1 MTDERKDMSADLSLD
16 ILLEWY
22 EQMVNIRYFEDNA
35 VSSFRK
41 GLFGGST
48 HPQIAQE
55 ATAVG
60 ASAALRPTDQVLAT
74 YRGHGHAIC
83 RGLSPGSIMAELLC
97 KSTGCCGGR
106 GGSMHLC
113 DTERDFWGTNAI
125 VAAHIPI
132 AAGIALANQRRKEDR
147 VVVVFFGD
155 GATCEGAFFETLNMA
170 TLWKVPL
177 VLVCENNG
185 YAISVPMNKQMAI
198 ESVAKRADSYG
209 FPGVSVDGNNILD
222 VYSVV
227 RKAVIRAEAGEGPT
241 LVETRVTRYL
251 PHTSEDDDTMY
262 RSREEV
268 EEAKK
273 SDPLILFRDYL
284 LSNGMLTLDADADL
298 LKKAKSEVN
307 TATDEGDAAPYPRGE
322 TLYDHVY
329 GPTEAL

>member
-1 MTDERKDMSADLSLD
+1 MSADLSLD
-16 ILLEWY
+16 TLLEWY
-22 EQMVNIRYFEDNA
+22 EQMLNIRYFEENA

-60 ASAALRPTDQVLAT
+60 AAAALQPTDQVLAT

-83 RGLSPGSIMAELLC
+83 RGLSLGSIMAELLC

-132 AAGIALANQRRKEDR
+132 AAGIALANQRRKNGR

-185 YAISVPMNKQMAI
+185 YAISVPTSKAH
-198 ESVAKRADSYG
+198 SVAEIADRALG
-209 FPGVSVDGNNILD
+209 FGLPGTSVDGNDPIA
-222 VYSVV
+222 VYEEVG
-227 RKAVIRAEAGEGPT
+227 AAAERARNGEGPS
-241 LVETRVTRYL
+241 LVECRTVRWEATQRHLVRRL
-251 PHTSEDDDTMY
+251 RQRGGGAEMEDGGPDSPLREAACRARRA
-262 RSREEV
+262 RSGVRG
-268 EEAKK
+268 
-273 SDPLILFRDYL
+273 DP
-284 LSNGMLTLDADADL
+284 
-298 LKKAKSEVN
+298 
-307 TATDEGDAAPYPRGE
+307 AARQNQKRWGFAVC
-322 TLYDHVY
+322 HQ
-329 GPTEAL
+329 

>member
-1 MTDERKDMSADLSLD
+1 MSADLSLD
-16 ILLEWY
+16 ILLQWY
-22 EQMVNIRYFEDNA
+22 EQMLTIRYFEDNA

-60 ASAALRPTDQVLAT
+60 AAAALRPTDQVLAT

-83 RGLSPGSIMAELLC
+83 RGLPLGSIMAELLC

-113 DTERDFWGTNAI
+113 DAERDFWGTNAI

-132 AAGIALANQRRKEDR
+132 AAGIALANQRRKDSR
-147 VVVVFFGD
+147 VVAVFFGD

-185 YAISVPMNKQMAI
+185 YAISVPTSKAH
-198 ESVAKRADSYG
+198 SVAAIAERALG
-209 FPGVSVDGNNILD
+209 FGLPGTSVDGNDPIA
-222 VYSVV
+222 VYEAVGV
-227 RKAVIRAEAGEGPT
+227 AVERARKGEGPS
-241 LVETRVTRYL
+241 LVECRTTRWERHSAISSGAYDN
-251 PHTSEDDDTMY
+251 E
-262 RSREEV
+262 
-268 EEAKK
+268 EEAQKWK
-273 SDPLILFRDYL
+273 TVDPIPRFEKL
-284 LSNGMLTLDADADL
+284 LVERGAQEPVLQEIRQR
-298 LKKAKSEVN
+298 AKTRN
-307 TATDEGDAAPYPRGE
+307 D
-322 TLYDHVY
+322 
-329 GPTEAL
+329 EALLFAIDSPTPAPKTVGDFVFS

>member
-185 YAISVPMNKQMAI
+185 YAISVPTSKSH
-198 ESVAKRADSYG
+198 SVGEIAERALG
-209 FPGVSVDGNNILD
+209 FGLPGTSVDGNDPIA
-222 VYSVV
+222 VYE
-227 RKAVIRAEAGEGPT
+227 AVGMAVERSRNGEGPS
-241 LVETRVTRYL
+241 LVECRTIRWERPSAISSGAY
-251 PHTSEDDDTMY
+251 EN
-262 RSREEV
+262 E
-268 EEAKK
+268 EEAQKWRTV
-273 SDPLILFRDYL
+273 DPIPRFERL
-284 LSNGMLTLDADADL
+284 LAERGVQEAVLEEIRQR
-298 LKKAKSEVN
+298 AKTRN
-307 TATDEGDAAPYPRGE
+307 D
-322 TLYDHVY
+322 
-329 GPTEAL
+329 EALQFAIDSPTPARETVGDFVFS